1 MNKGVG
7 QHDVERI
14 LRDVLST
21 YGVNTSE
28 LRVEQTPSGWRVV
41 VTNPGRTLSTDLAN
55 DRPAGVRAAL
65 TNWVLNQ
72 H

>member
-1 MNKGVG
+1 MNKRAG

-21 YGVNTSE
+21 YGVDTSE
-28 LRVEQTPSGWRVV
+28 LRVEQTQSGWRVV
-41 VTNPGRTLSTDLAN
+41 VRNPSRTLSTDLAN
-55 DRPAGVRAAL
+55 GRPAVVRAAL
-65 TNWVLNQ
+65 THWVLNQ